1 MCCLVYQFKTSHS
14 VIEIRENLQKMVNR
28 GYLSQDKMI
37 KIVKEFGEQ
46 KAKAPKEQRFIV
58 IM

>member
-1 MCCLVYQFKTSHS
+1 MYQFKTSHS
-14 VIEIRENLQKMVNR
+14 VIEIRENVQKMVDR
-28 GYLSQDKMI
+28 GYLSKDKMI

>member
-1 MCCLVYQFKTSHS
+1 MYQFKTSHS
-14 VIEIRENLQKMVNR
+14 VIEIRENLQKLVNR

-46 KAKAPKEQRFIV
+46 KQKPQKNKDLL
-58 IM
+58 

>member
-1 MCCLVYQFKTSHS
+1 MYQFKTSYS
-14 VIEIRENLQKMVNR
+14 VMEIRENLQKMVNR
-28 GYLSQDKMI
+28 GYLSQDTMI

>member
-1 MCCLVYQFKTSHS
+1 MYQSKTSYP
-14 VIEIRENLQKMVNR
+14 VIEIREHLQKMVNR

-46 KAKAPKEQRFIV
+46 KAKGPKEQRFIV

>member
-1 MCCLVYQFKTSHS
+1 MYQFKTSHS
-14 VIEIRENLQKMVNR
+14 VIEIRESLQKMVNR

-58 IM
+58 VMA